1 MPRKISKK
9 CVECALLS
17 APMAQQLHGPGGDGC
32 WVESRCR
39 RRRSHYRN
47 RLEVNEKRRSAYR
60 EVEDAPAQRA
70 VEEVSLAIAEAMTPY
85 ATLYIWREKRKD
97 APVHA
102 ISASVFQGSSKV
114 LEIKPIH
121 CAGFRRR
128 ELEKYVQKNV
138 MGYLKARFGI
148 TFFANEVRLE
158 PIECPIDGCSLND
171 RFAADREQPLA
182 SIKIEAG

>member
-1 MPRKISKK
+1 MPRRISKK
-9 CVECALLS
+9 CVECARLS
-17 APMAQQLHGPGGDGC
+17 APVAQQLHGPEGDGC

-60 EVEDAPAQRA
+60 EVEDAPAQRV
-70 VEEVSLAIAEAMTPY
+70 VEEVSLAIAEDMTPY

-121 CAGFRRR
+121 CAGLRKRS
-128 ELEKYVQKNV
+128 LEKYVQKDV

-158 PIECPIDGCSLND
+158 PIECSIQGCSLKVEED
-171 RFAADREQPLA
+171 ASLEQIDLL
-182 SIKIEAG
+182 GGGHGG

>member
-1 MPRKISKK
+1 MPRRISKK
-9 CVECALLS
+9 CVECARLS

-47 RLEVNEKRRSAYR
+47 RLEVNEKRRSVYR
-60 EVEDAPAQRA
+60 GSDNAPVHKA
-70 VEEVSLAIAEAMTPY
+70 VEEVSLAVEEDVTPY
-85 ATLYIWREKRKD
+85 ATLYIWRERRKD

-128 ELEKYVQKNV
+128 ELENYMQKKV
-138 MGYLKARFGI
+138 MPYLKARYGI
-148 TFFANEVRLE
+148 SFFANQIRLE
-158 PIECPIDGCSLND
+158 PIECCIEGCSLQTSQAPSLELLGFKQFQ
-171 RFAADREQPLA
+171 RA
-182 SIKIEAG
+182 